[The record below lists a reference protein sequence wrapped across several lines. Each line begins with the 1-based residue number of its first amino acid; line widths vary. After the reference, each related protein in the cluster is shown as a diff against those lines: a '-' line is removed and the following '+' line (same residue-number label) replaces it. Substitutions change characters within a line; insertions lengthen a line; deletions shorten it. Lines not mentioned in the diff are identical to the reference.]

1 MDIPKLISQMT
12 LEEKCSLLSG
22 LDFWHTKPV
31 ERLGIPAVMVSD
43 GPHGLRKQDQKAD
56 HLGVNESIKAVCYPA
71 ACASAASF
79 DRDLLRQIGEG
90 VGDACQHEQVAVNL
104 GPAVNIKRSPLC
116 GRNFEY
122 FSEDPYLTAE
132 LSTSLIKGVQSR
144 GVGVSVKHFAANS
157 QEHRRMSS
165 DSVVDE
171 RTLREIYFPAFESAV
186 KEGKAWTVMCSYNRL
201 NGEFASQNRWLL
213 TDVLRGE
220 WGFDGYVMSDWGA
233 VSDRVK
239 GVHAGLD
246 LEMPS
251 SGGTNDKRVLDAV
264 RAGTLDEK
272 DVDQAVERLLRVHER
287 YLQSARPD
295 TPWDMEAQHAQARR
309 LAAECMVL
317 LKNEGDILPL
327 SAGESVAVIGQFAK
341 VPRYQGGGSS
351 HINSFKVEG
360 LMDALAGQPGITY
373 AQGYDTQSEAPDEAL
388 ISEAVEAAK
397 QADKAVIVAGL
408 PDAFESEGYDRTH
421 MRMPACQVALI
432 ERVAQANPNVVVVLY
447 NGSPVEMPWIG
458 SAKAVVEAYL
468 GGQAVGGATKAV
480 LYGEVNPCGRL
491 PESFPVQLEDNPSF
505 LTYGGEGNTA
515 VYSEGVFVGYRYYD
529 RKKMA
534 VLFPFGYG
542 LSYTRFAYDNLRVS
556 AEALRDTDT
565 LTVSVDVTNVG
576 KVAGKEVVQLYVA
589 DRESSVFRPVR
600 ELKGFEKIAL
610 EPGQTKTVT
619 FTLGKRAFA
628 YWNTRVHDWFVE
640 SGAFGIEIGRSS
652 RDIVLSHDVTVEGTV
667 RDVQTFDVN
676 TIFMD
681 LQSSPAAM
689 KALAPLLEGAM
700 KGLGGSDEEQS
711 SAAAEA
717 ITDEMNQAMMRY
729 MPMRS
734 MASFS
739 DGAIS
744 YDQLTQIMEQINQA
758 AGEENA

>member
-31 ERLGIPAVMVSD
+31 ERLGIASVMVSD
-43 GPHGLRKQDQKAD
+43 GPHGLRKQDQGGD

-79 DRDLLRQIGEG
+79 DRDLLRRIGQG

-246 LEMPS
+246 LEMPA

-272 DVDQAVERLLRVHER
+272 DVDLAVERLLRVHER
-287 YLQSARPD
+287 YWRNARPD
-295 TPWDMEAQHAQARR
+295 TPWDMEAQHAQARAM
-309 LAAECMVL
+309 AAECMVL
-317 LKNEGDILPL
+317 LKNEGGLLPL
-327 SAGESVAVIGQFAK
+327 SPDETVAVIGRFAK

-351 HINSFKVEG
+351 HINSFKVES
-360 LMDALAGQPGITY
+360 LMDALGANANVTY
-373 AQGYDTQSEAPDEAL
+373 AQGYDTVDETPDEAL
-388 ISEAVEAAK
+388 ISEAVEAARR
-397 QADKAVIVAGL
+397 ASKAVIVAGL
-408 PDAFESEGYDRTH
+408 PDSFESEGYDRAH
-421 MRMPACQVALI
+421 MRMPACQAALI

-447 NGSPVEMPWIG
+447 NGSPVEMPWID
-458 SAKAVVEAYL
+458 KAPAVIEAYL
-468 GGQAVGGATKAV
+468 GGQAVGGATRAV

-491 PESFPVQLEDNPSF
+491 PESFPVQLEDNPSY

-529 RKKMA
+529 RKKMR
-534 VLFPFGYG
+534 VLFPFGHG
-542 LSYTRFAYDNLRVS
+542 LSYTTFEYANLTVS
-556 AEALRDTDT
+556 AQRLRDTDT
-565 LTVSVDVTNVG
+565 LTVTVDVTNTG
-576 KVAGKEVVQLYVA
+576 KAAGKEVVQLYVS

-600 ELKGFEKIAL
+600 ELKGFEKVAL
-610 EPGQTKTVT
+610 EPGETKTVS

-628 YWNTRVHDWFVE
+628 YWNAQLHDWHVE
-640 SGAFGIEIGRSS
+640 TGVFEIEIGRSS
-652 RDIVLSHDVTVEGTV
+652 REIVLSREVAVESTVEV
-667 RDVQTFDVN
+667 PQRFDVN
-676 TIFMD
+676 TIFLD
-681 LQSSPAAM
+681 LQKSPAAM
-689 KALAPLLEGAM
+689 EVVRPLIENAVQGIS
-700 KGLGGSDEEQS
+700 GGDEERS
-711 SAAAEA
+711 DAAAEA

-734 MASFS
+734 LASFS
-739 DGAIS
+739 GGALS
-744 YDQLTQIMEQINQA
+744 YDQLAAMMEKLNKA
-758 AGEENA
+758 E